1 MKKYWE
7 IIISIV
13 LLISFVICLNFFC
26 YRIKLDINRF
36 AVNYAEIIYYGDGV
50 EQKIEDSNDL
60 DLLVKTLNKLSF
72 KKHRDMSH
80 LFPKSGV
87 LIVDLYDANDK
98 CIDSIQF
105 YEWAYRG
112 GEVYGKD
119 RADGIYLEVKNSDD
133 IYDLCD
139 ELCGDPF
146 DRLKY
151 KKQYGY

>member
-1 MKKYWE
+1 MKKYWK

-60 DLLVKTLNKLSF
+60 DLLVKTLNKLRF

-80 LFPKSGV
+80 LFPKRSV
-87 LIVDLYDANDK
+87 
-98 CIDSIQF
+98 
-105 YEWAYRG
+105 
-112 GEVYGKD
+112 
-119 RADGIYLEVKNSDD
+119 
-133 IYDLCD
+133 
-139 ELCGDPF
+139 
-146 DRLKY
+146 RLSFMTNY
-151 KKQYGY
+151 